1 MLSKIRQIL
10 SPRILLCYS
19 PHFLRSL
26 DKGSFLLFGDP
37 VPNLNQDGDPPKSLS
52 PSL

>member
-1 MLSKIRQIL
+1 MLSKIHQIL

-19 PHFLRSL
+19 PRFLSSL

-37 VPNLNQDGDPPKSLS
+37 VPNLYQDVDPPKSLF

>member
-10 SPRILLCYS
+10 PPHIFVCYS
-19 PHFLRSL
+19 CRFLSSL
-26 DKGSFLLFGDP
+26 DKDSFLLFGDP
-37 VPNLNQDGDPPKSLS
+37 VPNLNQNVDPPKSVF

>member
-10 SPRILLCYS
+10 PPHIFLCYS
-19 PHFLRSL
+19 YRLLSSL
-26 DKGSFLLFGDP
+26 DKDSFPLFGDP
-37 VPNLNQDGDPPKSLS
+37 VPDLNQNVDPPKSLF